1 MRGHYSKLSGK
12 YKQEVGSAGFAH
24 QIPHLYFVCYSK
36 SMKYMG
42 IDYGTKR
49 IGVAVTDDGGTI
61 AFPKVILG
69 NTPKL
74 FDELLDI
81 IKTESIGGIVVGK
94 SIDTHGNRNAIMD
107 DIDVFVEELEKLSG
121 KKIHMEEERF
131 TSHFLKSFD
140 FSKSIEKPIS
150 RKRTNGKEK
159 LHQDAQAAASILQRF
174 LDKKS
179 YK

>member
-1 MRGHYSKLSGK
+1 MQGLAALSE
-12 YKQEVGSAGFAH
+12 YL
-24 QIPHLYFVCYSK
+24 ILCILHL
-36 SMKYMG
+36 MKYMG

-61 AFPKVILG
+61 AFPKVIFG

-81 IKTESIGGIVVGK
+81 IKNESIGGIVVGK
-94 SIDTHGNRNAIMD
+94 SMDTHGNRNAIMD
-107 DIDVFVEELEKLSG
+107 DIDAFVEELEKLSG

-140 FSKSIEKPIS
+140 FSKGLEKKIS
-150 RKRTNGKEK
+150 RNRVKKPAS
-159 LHQDAQAAASILQRF
+159 QAIDAQAAASILQRF
-174 LDKKS
+174 LEGKKS
-179 YK
+179 H